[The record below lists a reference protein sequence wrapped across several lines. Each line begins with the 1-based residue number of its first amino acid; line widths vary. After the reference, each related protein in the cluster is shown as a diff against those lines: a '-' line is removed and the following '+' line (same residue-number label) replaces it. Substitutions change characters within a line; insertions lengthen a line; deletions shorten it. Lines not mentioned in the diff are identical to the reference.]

1 MAQVYQPLYHNFEQK
16 DGEYKLLDEK
26 FALEENNVC

>member
-16 DGEYKLLDEK
+16 HGEYKLLDEK
-26 FALEENNVC
+26 FALGENKAC